1 MTADQE
7 TTRVSDLA
15 GVLSLVPTLVGYEP
29 AESLVVMFLSDRR
42 LSLTMRCDLGADV
55 AYVVD
60 KAKLAARQASS
71 QDVVIVAYAD
81 RMTPGVRARLVDVS
95 LAIENGT
102 LHDELPLN
110 VFQLAVVTQDGWSE
124 LDPWTSE
131 TPVLHS
137 LDELANHPVRV
148 SSVFHGKAVAAS
160 RDAIA
165 ARVTPESETRSP
177 AFHAAAEAMIVLVRE
192 LTDANAVSLMEEG
205 LDEVESLAEGEQ
217 PKDVTLAGLTVLLCH
232 PAARDA
238 AMLRIDRANAQ
249 RHVDVWARVVRL
261 TNGRVALAAL
271 FLTGAAA
278 WQLGDGA
285 VTNLCAE
292 AGAKIDPSHIGVQ
305 VLAAVGEGCLPPDVF
320 DSIKADLRAA
330 S

>member
-1 MTADQE
+1 MTSNQE

-15 GVLSLVPTLVGYEP
+15 GVLSLVPDLVGYEP
-29 AESLVVMFLSDRR
+29 TDSLVVLFLSERR
-42 LSLTMRCDLGADV
+42 LALTMRCDLGADV
-55 AYVVD
+55 GYVVE
-60 KAKLAARQASS
+60 KAKLAAAQASS
-71 QDVVIVAYAD
+71 QDVVIVAYAE
-81 RMTPGVRARLVDVS
+81 RMTSGVRARLVDVS

-102 LHDELPLN
+102 FDDELPLR
-110 VFQLAVVTQDGWSE
+110 VFQLAAVTQGGWCE
-124 LDPWTSE
+124 VDPWTSQ

-148 SSVFHGKAVAAS
+148 SSVFAGRAVAVS
-160 RDAIA
+160 RDEIA

-177 AFHAAAEAMIVLVRE
+177 AFEVAAEAMIVLVRE
-192 LTDANAVSLMEEG
+192 LTDANAVSLMTEG
-205 LDEVESLAEGEQ
+205 LDDIESLAEGEQ
-217 PKDVTLAGLTVLLCH
+217 PDDVTLAGLTVLLCH

-238 AMLRIDRANAQ
+238 AMLRIDRTNAQ
-249 RHVDVWARVVRL
+249 RHVDVWSRIVRL
-261 TNGRVALAAL
+261 TNGRVALSAL
-271 FLTGAAA
+271 FLAGAAA

-292 AGAKIDPSHIGVQ
+292 EGAKIDPEHIGVK

-320 DSIKADLRAA
+320 DSMKADLRAA